1 MLIIDFLYLVN
12 ILFNIYF
19 INVFLGY
26 EFTTFGIDV
35 VKFINDDNFEYR
47 TDPMTKVFPRVTK
60 CSFYSYGASGTIQ
73 THDAM
78 CILPINIVNEKIY
91 VFLWFW
97 LAFLSGITLLD
108 FVYQILIT
116 LNPVAIKFHL
126 KLRLRNETNKRM
138 DIDWQGMQ
146 HTLEVGDWKLLYI
159 LSKNM
164 ESMAY
169 EEFLYELS
177 RLHNKQNWFVNDK
190 IVKSHCNSADNE
202 DNIEDTK
209 PIFAA

>member
-1 MLIIDFLYLVN
+1 MFIFKSRLVMKMKRWYQMICALLHSNIIGDRLKRERSLAEYFLNSENTHNAWAVKMLIIDFLYLVN

-19 INVFLGY
+19 INAFLGY

-97 LAFLSGITLLD
+97 LVFLAGITVLD
-108 FVYQILIT
+108 FVYQILVT
-116 LNPVAIKFHL
+116 LNPMAIKFHL
-126 KLRLRNETNKRM
+126 KLRLRKETNKRYV
-138 DIDWQGMQ
+138 QP
-146 HTLEVGDWKLLYI
+146 L
-159 LSKNM
+159 
-164 ESMAY
+164 
-169 EEFLYELS
+169 
-177 RLHNKQNWFVNDK
+177 
-190 IVKSHCNSADNE
+190 
-202 DNIEDTK
+202 
-209 PIFAA
+209 

>member
-1 MLIIDFLYLVN
+1 MKRWYQMICALLNSNIIGDRLKRERSLAEYFLNSENTHNAWAVKMLIIDFLYLVN

-19 INVFLGY
+19 INAFLGY

-91 VFLWFW
+91 VFIWFW
-97 LAFLSGITLLD
+97 LVFLAGITLLD
-108 FVYQILIT
+108 FVYQILVT
-116 LNPVAIKFHL
+116 LNPMAIKFHL
-126 KLRLRNETNKRM
+126 KLRLRKETNKRY
-138 DIDWQGMQ
+138 
-146 HTLEVGDWKLLYI
+146 V
-159 LSKNM
+159 
-164 ESMAY
+164 
-169 EEFLYELS
+169 
-177 RLHNKQNWFVNDK
+177 
-190 IVKSHCNSADNE
+190 
-202 DNIEDTK
+202 
-209 PIFAA
+209 